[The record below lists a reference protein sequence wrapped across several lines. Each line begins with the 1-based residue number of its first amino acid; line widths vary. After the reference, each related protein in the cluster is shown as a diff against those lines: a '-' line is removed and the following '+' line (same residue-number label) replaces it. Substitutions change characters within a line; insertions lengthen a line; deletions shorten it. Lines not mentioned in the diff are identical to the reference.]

1 MWKPLEILMILELF
15 LDQILWRARNKWKF
29 LTFYLKCAIS
39 KKNIESIENL
49 NDGFLIAILPN
60 ILQKEK
66 MKSD

>member
-1 MWKPLEILMILELF
+1 MKILDIL
-15 LDQILWRARNKWKF
+15 
-29 LTFYLKCAIS
+29 S
-39 KKNIESIENL
+39 KMCVSKSIENL

>member
-1 MWKPLEILMILELF
+1 MKIRDIL
-15 LDQILWRARNKWKF
+15 
-29 LTFYLKCAIS
+29 S
-39 KKNIESIENL
+39 KMCYIWKNIGSIENL